1 MDPDMMG
8 QEGAGEGGEGAAP
21 MPADPGAK
29 EPGNMEQG
37 GVIHIP
43 QDMLPPGM
51 AQKIKKDDI
60 LEFRCIGPA
69 DAEGDVPVE
78 YNTGEGEEEKEEPWE
93 DQFRKEMSPRSTAGD
108 EGASDGGGAGQGY

>member
-1 MDPDMMG
+1 MDPEMMG
-8 QEGAGEGGEGAAP
+8 DEGGAGEGGQGAAP

-29 EPGNMEQG
+29 GEMSQG

-43 QDMLPPGM
+43 KDMLPPGM
-51 AQKIKKDDI
+51 SEKINKGDI

-93 DQFRKEMSPRSTAGD
+93 DSFRKEMSPRDKGD
-108 EGASDGGGAGQGY
+108 GETPGGNPGSGY

>member
-1 MDPDMMG
+1 MDPEMMG
-8 QEGAGEGGEGAAP
+8 DEGGAGEGGEGAAP
-21 MPADPGAK
+21 MPADPGANG
-29 EPGNMEQG
+29 ETNQG

-43 QDMLPPGM
+43 KDMLPPGM
-51 AQKIKKDDI
+51 AEKINKGDI

-78 YNTGEGEEEKEEPWE
+78 YNTGEGEDNKEEPWE